1 MSGSNLALTPLSD
14 TAETKAAQNFQ
25 MAGEINFQMCSKTR
39 ARTKPFRQGI
49 QCVGAG
55 WGGRDRTSEW
65 RNQNPL
71 PYRLATPQ
79 LAALENDGTTA
90 YRRFPP
96 PPPVYRGRAAIST
109 AGQQNPSPPSP
120 PAMESPVAQAL
131 GAPIRRNL
139 RPLASRSLELAH
151 GAVEGPPVSWE
162 YGGPVPA
169 FPGPEIL
176 P

>member
-1 MSGSNLALTPLSD
+1 MSGSNLTLTPLSD

-79 LAALENDGTTA
+79 LARNARGAKPPQRSLGH
-90 YRRFPP
+90 RRSIGGDQPF
-96 PPPVYRGRAAIST
+96 
-109 AGQQNPSPPSP
+109 QQ
-120 PAMESPVAQAL
+120 A
-131 GAPIRRNL
+131 RRNFA
-139 RPLASRSLELAH
+139 RR
-151 GAVEGPPVSWE
+151 
-162 YGGPVPA
+162 
-169 FPGPEIL
+169 
-176 P
+176 

>member
-1 MSGSNLALTPLSD
+1 MRGNEMGGGLRRLDNT
-14 TAETKAAQNFQ
+14 
-25 MAGEINFQMCSKTR
+25 G
-39 ARTKPFRQGI
+39 
-49 QCVGAG
+49 G

-109 AGQQNPSPPSP
+109 AGQAKSLPRRRPPWRARSRRRWARRFAETCALWLRGHLSWPTGQLRDRRFRGNTAASSRP
-120 PAMESPVAQAL
+120 PWTRDTAMTYR
-131 GAPIRRNL
+131 APINDML
-139 RPLASRSLELAH
+139 LALNH
-151 GAVEGPPVSWE
+151 GAG
-162 YGGPVPA
+162 
-169 FPGPEIL
+169 
-176 P
+176 

>member
-1 MSGSNLALTPLSD
+1 MRGNEMGGGLRRLDNT
-14 TAETKAAQNFQ
+14 
-25 MAGEINFQMCSKTR
+25 G
-39 ARTKPFRQGI
+39 
-49 QCVGAG
+49 G

-162 YGGPVPA
+162 YGGQ
-169 FPGPEIL
+169 FPPSLDPRYCHDL
-176 P
+176 PRADQ